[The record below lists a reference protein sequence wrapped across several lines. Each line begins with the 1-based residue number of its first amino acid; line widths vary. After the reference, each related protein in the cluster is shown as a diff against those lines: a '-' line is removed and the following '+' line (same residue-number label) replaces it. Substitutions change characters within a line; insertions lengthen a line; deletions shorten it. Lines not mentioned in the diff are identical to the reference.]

1 MSTAYLA
8 LQLAVCVA
16 AIATWLV
23 ARLLPR
29 LGARSLSG
37 LHYAAAVMVV
47 AVALLAPW
55 IPADWLADS
64 ATVARAEALT
74 HEIEP
79 FVTGVH
85 PTSAVPIGWWPGF
98 EGLFAFFT
106 SLSVLAGT
114 AVAARWTMDARR
126 LRVLRQRAQ
135 LLRRH
140 GRVRIW
146 ICDDAPSPYSFH
158 GGRHAHVVIP
168 QFVVARRDWF
178 RLALAHELQHHRQRD
193 TAWLYLFGLLR
204 VACALN
210 PFTWAWGAAVA
221 RQQELACDEAL
232 LARGP
237 WSVTGYAQGLLDVA
251 RAAAPHRGLA
261 WAPSLIGTRHSL
273 KRRIEEMMNPKQTL
287 RRAPRIAL
295 HTSLMAA
302 FALTA
307 AAASSLTGEADA
319 GVTPGVASKGALPIR
334 TGALAASFEI
344 PEEGATKRAHA
355 GVDIV
360 AAAGTPVYA
369 WHEGVVV
376 HAGERKGCGTAVVLQ
391 HWQGTRSVYCNLAE
405 LKVTAGES
413 VGRDQALGKLAD
425 LGAKKKSHLH
435 FEIEVD
441 GRNVDPA
448 RQLDLLALK

>member
-1 MSTAYLA
+1 MSAAYLA
-8 LQLAVCVA
+8 LQLVVCVA
-16 AIATWLV
+16 AIATWLL
-23 ARLLPR
+23 ARLGPR
-29 LGARSLSG
+29 LDARSLSG

-47 AVALLAPW
+47 AMAMLAPW
-55 IPADWLADS
+55 IPAGWLAAS
-64 ATVARAEALT
+64 ADA
-74 HEIEP
+74 
-79 FVTGVH
+79 VH
-85 PTSAVPIGWWPGF
+85 PRAISHELGPLAGDSPVSGIVPSAGWPGF
-98 EGLFAFFT
+98 ENLFTIFT
-106 SLSVLAGT
+106 ALSVLAGT
-114 AVAARWTMDARR
+114 AVAWRWAADARR
-126 LRVLRQRAQ
+126 LRLLRQRAQ
-135 LLRRH
+135 LLRRQ

-158 GGRHAHVVIP
+158 DGRHAHVVIP

-193 TAWLYLFGLLR
+193 TAWLYLFGVLR

-210 PFTWAWGAAVA
+210 PFAWTWSAAVA
-221 RQQELACDEAL
+221 RQQELACDEAV
-232 LARGP
+232 LARGR
-237 WSVTGYAQGLLDVA
+237 WSVAGYAQGLLDVA

-295 HTSLMAA
+295 YTSLMTA
-302 FALTA
+302 FALAA

-319 GVTPGVASKGALPIR
+319 GGKPITASKGALPIR
-334 TGALAASFEI
+334 TGALAASFEF

-355 GVDIV
+355 GVDIA

-376 HAGERKGCGTAVVLQ
+376 HAGARKGCGTAVVLQ

-413 VGRDQALGKLAD
+413 VGRDQALGQLAN
-425 LGAKKKSHLH
+425 LGPKKSHLH

-448 RQLDLLALK
+448 RQVDLLALK